1 MGKTGVSALF
11 QPAQHVR
18 NMFSY
23 KSVNDTYN
31 ARPKD
36 SMKKCEFPKKK
47 KKKKKKQ
54 QKNKTK
60 RFFTLK

>member
-47 KKKKKKQ
+47 KKKKKK
-54 QKNKTK
+54 KTTTK
-60 RFFTLK
+60 KQNDFLP